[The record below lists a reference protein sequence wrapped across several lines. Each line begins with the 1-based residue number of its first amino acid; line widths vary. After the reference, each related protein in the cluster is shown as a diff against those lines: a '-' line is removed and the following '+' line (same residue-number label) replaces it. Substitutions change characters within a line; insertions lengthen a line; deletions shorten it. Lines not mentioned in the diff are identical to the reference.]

1 MVCVGSGVHRSLAY
15 IRLDCVGPK
24 AVHRALQPEAGDV
37 EQLQPDVEILRIE
50 VQHHLM
56 EVSKHLQRAGVKRSD
71 K

>member
-1 MVCVGSGVHRSLAY
+1 MRGTDGHRSLAN

-56 EVSKHLQRAGVKRSD
+56 EVRKHLQYAGEERSNR
-71 K
+71 